1 MSILTQDLEYNRRLK
16 EVLHIYNV
24 SLKNNKGAET
34 IRNFVKS
41 VVEYFDYVIE
51 IYLKEKKN
59 KGEIEEIPDT
69 PLKKYKKFLELI
81 NNKEIEELTKYYRN
95 LRLCLNNE
103 IIITNEFRR
112 SMIIKCKGMNFEF
125 SMDIKIL
132 KEIAENVKKFSE
144 IITKYI

>member
-1 MSILTQDLEYNRRLK
+1 MSILTEDLEYNRRLK

-24 SLKNNKGAET
+24 SLKNNKGLET
-34 IRNFVKS
+34 IKNFIKA
-41 VVEYFDYVIE
+41 VVDYYDYVIE
-51 IYLKEKKN
+51 IYLKEKKDE
-59 KGEIEEIPDT
+59 GIIEEIPDT
-69 PLKKYKKFLELI
+69 PLNRYKKFLELI
-81 NNKEIEELTKYYRN
+81 KDKEIEELTKYYRN

-112 SMIIKCKGMNFEF
+112 TMIIKCKGLNFEF
-125 SMDIKIL
+125 SMDIKVL